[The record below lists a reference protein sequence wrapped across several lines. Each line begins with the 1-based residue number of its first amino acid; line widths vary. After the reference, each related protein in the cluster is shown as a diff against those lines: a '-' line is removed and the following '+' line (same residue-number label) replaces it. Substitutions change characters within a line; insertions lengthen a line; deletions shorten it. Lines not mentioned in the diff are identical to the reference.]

1 MENASK
7 ALIMAGSVLLALVII
22 SALVFMFN
30 SLRGLKTE
38 EANSDEAKKL
48 AEFNQK
54 IELYNRDLYGS
65 ELISLANLIED
76 YNSRE
81 ANAYTGGYKQ
91 ITFKVTMTEIS
102 VEMNGYM
109 DKVYT
114 SYEKLVNDYENNIEN
129 HLKNLKKTEKI
140 LNINIKSG
148 KDWYGMTQEQ
158 KDTFLR
164 NLQST
169 KNLNDTQIDTIR
181 EKMEEFA
188 DDYSNTI
195 TASNTFKN
203 RKFEPI
209 SFEYDDYTGRVN
221 KIEFKV
227 KPA

>member
-7 ALIMAGSVLLALVII
+7 ALIMAGSVLLALIII

-38 EANSDEAKKL
+38 ELNSDEAKKL

-91 ITFKVTMTEIS
+91 ITFKVDMKEIS
-102 VEMNGYM
+102 VEMDGYM
-109 DKVYT
+109 DKTYT
-114 SYEKLVNDYENNIEN
+114 NYEKLVNDYENNIEN
-129 HLKNLKKTEKI
+129 LLSNLKKTEKI

-158 KDTFLR
+158 KNIYLA
-164 NLQST
+164 NLQTT
-169 KNLNDTQIDTIR
+169 KNLSDIQIDTIR
-181 EKMEEFA
+181 KTMEDKA
-188 DDYSNTI
+188 DDYSNVV

-209 SFEYDDYTGRVN
+209 SFEYDEYTGRVT
-221 KIEFKV
+221 KIEFRV
-227 KPA
+227 RPA

>member
-1 MENASK
+1 MEN
-7 ALIMAGSVLLALVII
+7 
-22 SALVFMFN
+22 N
-30 SLRGLKTE
+30 SLLLDNVE
-38 EANSDEAKKL
+38 E
-48 AEFNQK
+48 
-54 IELYNRDLYGS
+54 
-65 ELISLANLIED
+65 
-76 YNSRE
+76 
-81 ANAYTGGYKQ
+81 
-91 ITFKVTMTEIS
+91 
-102 VEMNGYM
+102 
-109 DKVYT
+109 
-114 SYEKLVNDYENNIEN
+114 
-129 HLKNLKKTEKI
+129 
-140 LNINIKSG
+140 
-148 KDWYGMTQEQ
+148 EQ
-158 KDTFLR
+158 KNTFLR